1 LKICSSFKTTSS
13 EDATTVVVEFE
24 EYLEPRKLWKLW
36 KQRTTNSGMRR
47 KEIGE
52 ETQAGKSKEE
62 KATRKK

>member
-13 EDATTVVVEFE
+13 EDATTEVVEIE
-24 EYLEPRKLWKLW
+24 VYLKPRKLWK
-36 KQRTTNSGMRR
+36 QRITNSGMRR

-52 ETQAGKSKEE
+52 ETQAGKSMEE